1 MDLTCLAAG
10 CWGGIHW
17 LWGGGTRVEDLAEV
31 GCSAGVDG
39 EGYYQEI
46 ESGEV

>member
-17 LWGGGTRVEDLAEV
+17 QWGGTRVEDLAEV
-31 GCSAGVDG
+31 GCSAEVDG
-39 EGYYQEI
+39 EGYFQEI